1 MHYTKSCKLSYTIVS
16 LARKRHNVVPMVFED
31 FKTKDS
37 VVIVYTGESK
47 GKTSAGI
54 GLMARAL
61 GNRWNV
67 AFIQFIKYWGV
78 GEHVF
83 IRDIMPL
90 FADQLHFY
98 KGGKGFYNAGD
109 ISAEFVNEEQHK
121 KAAFETYKEALRCAT
136 NGEYDL
142 VICDEINNAVHDGLL
157 SKQKL
162 VDLLERRS
170 PRTSLCLTGRNFPE
184 SLLDRVD
191 IATDMTKIKHHFDDK
206 YLANKGIDF

>member
-1 MHYTKSCKLSYTIVS
+1 M
-16 LARKRHNVVPMVFED
+16 AFED
-31 FKTKDS
+31 YQTKES

-54 GLMARAL
+54 GLMVRAL

-83 IRDIMPL
+83 IRDIQPL
-90 FADQLHFY
+90 FKDQLYFY

-109 ISAEFVNEEQHK
+109 LSAEFVDETQHQQ
-121 KAAFETYKEALRCAT
+121 AAQETFDEALRAVSSGT
-136 NGEYDL
+136 FDL

-157 SKQKL
+157 SPAQLKELFEK
-162 VDLLERRS
+162 RA
-170 PRTSLCLTGRNFPE
+170 PNTSLCLTGRDFPE
-184 SLLDRVD
+184 DMLQYVD
-191 IATDMTKIKHHFDDK
+191 IATNMTKIKHHFDEK